1 MRVLGRPP
9 TNPPHAAPLTTTFD
23 TTEHQMKLKIHLC
36 IVSAVAALLFG
47 CGMASDVMETQ
58 KKSDA
63 IASALE
69 KEIGVKPHTAWE
81 LQNGTLAH
89 INVQF
94 PVDGVANL
102 PIGEL
107 VSKVRTAVTTSFDKP
122 PQQLVVSTFSQP

>member
-1 MRVLGRPP
+1 
-9 TNPPHAAPLTTTFD
+9 
-23 TTEHQMKLKIHLC
+23 MKLKIHLC

-58 KKSDA
+58 KKSDT
-63 IASALE
+63 IALALE
-69 KEIGVKPHTAWE
+69 KEIGVKPQIAWKI
-81 LQNGTLAH
+81 QNGTLAH

-107 VSKVRTAVTTSFDKP
+107 VSKVRTAVTISFDKP
-122 PQQLVVSTFSQP
+122 PPATGGIHLLTTMRLKVEPILPPAPCSKLSWPAEFKPI

>member
-1 MRVLGRPP
+1 
-9 TNPPHAAPLTTTFD
+9 
-23 TTEHQMKLKIHLC
+23 MKLKIHLC
-36 IVSAVAALLFG
+36 IVSAVEALLFG

-63 IASALE
+63 IALALE
-69 KEIGVKPHTAWE
+69 KEVGVKPQIAWE
-81 LQNGTLAH
+81 IQNGTLAH

>member
-1 MRVLGRPP
+1 
-9 TNPPHAAPLTTTFD
+9 
-23 TTEHQMKLKIHLC
+23 MKLKIHLC

-69 KEIGVKPHTAWE
+69 KEIGVKPQIAWE
-81 LQNGTLAH
+81 M
-89 INVQF
+89 QF